1 MKKREAVKVLRAS
14 FLDWASLT
22 CPPAIL
28 RLLLQM
34 TSREAPWAPRR
45 IQAVRAA
52 HAAHSYDD
60 ELWHGEAV
68 ERRLAFGH
76 GDAAAFQPV
85 VGTAPCGLSPARV
98 TQGEMALRAAPCAP
112 APAARTVAHFAHS
125 GDSEGS
131 CAVAH
136 ELKF

>member
-76 GDAAAFQPV
+76 GEAAAAFQPV
-85 VGTAPCGLSPARV
+85 LGTAPRGLSPAARLS
-98 TQGEMALRAAPCAP
+98 QGEMALRVAPHAP
-112 APAARTVAHFAHS
+112 VTAARTVAHFTHS
-125 GDSEGS
+125 GD
-131 CAVAH
+131 
-136 ELKF
+136 LPM